1 MKLLKNENGVAL
13 IAVVLVMAV
22 SVILGTAV
30 LSFAL
35 SDTRLAENQEHHLQ
49 AEYIARAGADAAA
62 QYVQNHPTTNPP
74 SLTDISL
81 GEGTFTAVI
90 TPNPQEKTVLISS
103 TGKVSGTTAKV
114 NLKLSKESYSSL
126 FDGIRQTKSNS
137 DLDLE
142 SLPISHDVND
152 TVHVEAHVPS
162 TGDIHLSDKNPDN
175 ETDSHIIQD
184 TNYDSPGEIVVP
196 DYTSFS
202 PTIDK
207 TGSTKN
213 STVMK
218 VTGDA
223 YFETLEVG
231 NKDSLTFN
239 TDGGSQTIVA
249 NALTF
254 NGPQTGVKI
263 EGGGS
268 VHLYLLNGG
277 TISNPI
283 VVNPDGQPSQ
293 LFIYVCDGNTLTL
306 DSNMTLSAYI
316 AAPNAK
322 VTFQS
327 NQTTV
332 SGAIIAGAIERNNP
346 NGSGAN
352 GKFEYVPL
360 SDSVDYSGY
369 LAYTRDYYY
378 GN

>member
-1 MKLLKNENGVAL
+1 MKLPKNENGVAL

-62 QYVQNHPTTNPP
+62 QYVQNHPSDFLTKPP
-74 SLTDISL
+74 SLTDIKL
-81 GEGTFTAVI
+81 GEGVFSAVI
-90 TPNPQEKTVLISS
+90 TTKPSENAVFVTS
-103 TGKVSGTTAKV
+103 TGTVSGTTATV
-114 NLKLSKESYSSL
+114 NLKLSKASYSSL

-162 TGDIHLSDKNPDN
+162 TGDIHLSDKNKQNNKDDPN
-175 ETDSHIIQD
+175 IIKD

-196 DYTSFS
+196 DYDKFNPLEFS
-202 PTIDK
+202 HTL
-207 TGSTKN
+207 T
-213 STVMK
+213 
-218 VTGDA
+218 VTGNA
-223 YFETLEVG
+223 YFATLDVG
-231 NKDSLTFN
+231 NNDSLTFN
-239 TDGGSQTIVA
+239 TNGDNQIIVA
-249 NALTF
+249 DALTF
-254 NGPQTGVKI
+254 KGSKASVEITGSGTVQ
-263 EGGGS
+263 
-268 VHLYLLNGG
+268 LYLLNWGE
-277 TISNPI
+277 ISTPI
-283 VVNPDGQPSQ
+283 TVNSNDPSR
-293 LFIYVCDGNTLTL
+293 LFIYVCDGGTLAL
-306 DSNMTLSAYI
+306 DSKMTLSAYI
-316 AAPNAK
+316 AAPNAT

-332 SGAIIAGAIERNNP
+332 SGAIIAGTIERNNP

-369 LAYTRDYYY
+369 LAYARDYYY